1 MAKTNYQRVINEI
14 SSAITDYL
22 DNYLARK
29 AKFDKTFSA
38 TVVEKVSDNK
48 YEVFY
53 RGKKFMLSY
62 NGTLSINQSVRVCA
76 PQNNWN
82 ELFIVGIIEPPINT
96 GERNIRM

>member
-1 MAKTNYQRVINEI
+1 MNFIEIWNEFANNLCTEVDKKI
-14 SSAITDYL
+14 KSL
-22 DNYLARK
+22 
-29 AKFDKTFSA
+29 KFDKTFSA

-53 RGKKFMLSY
+53 RGKKFILSY